1 MQQTRNDATRNR
13 GFLEKTVAGF
23 QQKVSSIKSGVIEN
37 QRRFLL
43 TIFSSLVF
51 VALAATVAVRVTP
64 RPSNLPSTPL
74 NSAISFGSL
83 NKTATLNATAF
94 NEKNGVMQLRFT
106 IFDGNEANQK
116 FIDINNIAF
125 SAITE
130 KGGGNVT
137 ASAIPTSNNT
147 VVVQF
152 KNLSPKFNS
161 ITVSVADKN
170 INTASIETPSS
181 TSSSSSQQTIG
192 KQSKGQDLGKFVIN
206 RDTITHSNTLSF
218 DTQKTLE
225 LAEYNRK
232 IKGQK
237 QIISKNE
244 SAISEYEKAIK
255 QQENTIKNY
264 QKQLAESTDDDSQTN
279 IDNAREEIK
288 QIRIK
293 IGDAQQNISKSKTNI
308 NDFKRIIKRV
318 NAGQSMLPKPRDL

>member
-1 MQQTRNDATRNR
+1 MQRSRNDATENK

-23 QQKVSSIKSGVIEN
+23 NRKVSSIKAGVIEN

-74 NSAISFGSL
+74 NTAISFGSL

-106 IFDGNEANQK
+106 IFDGSESNQK

-130 KGGGNVT
+130 KGGGKVT
-137 ASAIPTSNNT
+137 ASSIPTSNNT

-152 KNLSPKFNS
+152 KNLSSKFNS
-161 ITVSVADKN
+161 ITVNVEDKN
-170 INTASIETPSS
+170 INTAIIEAPSS
-181 TSSSSSQQTIG
+181 TSSSSSQPAVG
-192 KQSKGQDLGKFVIN
+192 KQSKKDELGKFVIN
-206 RDTITHSNTLSF
+206 RDTVTHSDTLSF
-218 DTQKTLE
+218 ATQKTLQ
-225 LAEYNRK
+225 LTEYSRK
-232 IKGQK
+232 IKDQK
-237 QIISKNE
+237 KIIAKNE
-244 SAISEYEKAIK
+244 IAISEYEKAIK

-264 QKQLAESTDDDSQTN
+264 QKQLAENTGDDSQTN
-279 IDNAREEIK
+279 IDNAREDIK
-288 QIRIK
+288 QIRVK
-293 IGDAQQNISKSKTNI
+293 IGDAQQNISKSNTNI
-308 NDFKRIIKRV
+308 SDFERIIKRV
-318 NAGQSMLPKPRDL
+318 KAGQNTLPKPRDL